1 MPRVRGRSKEDQST
15 TLGGCRSAAAA
26 ALGIHAAR
34 ALLSGPEGSPERAD
48 EPLERWPSH
57 GLLRARALLAMLLDH
72 RVAEEEA
79 AALEGLTEDVELVSR
94 HWRDGR
100 EPGRVETAE
109 RGRHLRSHAKRSREG
124 HVRVCCVHGGCQAY
138 HLAVLGEISLVH
150 GLVRGRQ
157 VSGRVEVGKKS
168 LLPSRTRTRG
178 CQRGRAGDLA
188 RAGGLGGRA
197 GGWAAGGAGGRGPV
211 SAGPAPCAVGWH
223 GCPARRSG

>member
-100 EPGRVETAE
+100 EPVRVETAE
-109 RGRHLRSHAKRSREG
+109 RGRHLRSHAKRSRKA
-124 HVRVCCVHGGCQAY
+124 HARVCCVHGGCQAY

-168 LLPSRTRTRG
+168 LLPSRTRIRG
-178 CQRGRAGDLA
+178 SA
-188 RAGGLGGRA
+188 RAGGRAGEGGRV
-197 GGWAAGGAGGRGPV
+197 GGWAGAGGPV